1 MTISKIR
8 TVNIPTSLPQKKKKT
23 LAITQF
29 PGCLNWHLI
38 DTRVNK
44 LATLNKKKKNSCHSV
59 NRRQ

>member
-8 TVNIPTSLPQKKKKT
+8 TVNIPTSLPQKKKNT

-29 PGCLNWHLI
+29 PGYLNWHLI

-44 LATLNKKKKNSCHSV
+44 LATLNKKKK
-59 NRRQ
+59 